1 MSDMPRNGVYRARL
15 VALGYSQIPG
25 LDYTENFDPV
35 ILDVIFWLIRF
46 LLLWYGWIAKIVDIE
61 TSFLY
66 GDLEEQIFM
75 KIPPG
80 YEIVVDAKIDRE
92 SECLM
97 LVRMIYGLTQAAR

>member
-1 MSDMPRNGVYRARL
+1 
-15 VALGYSQIPG
+15 
-25 LDYTENFDPV
+25 
-35 ILDVIFWLIRF
+35 
-46 LLLWYGWIAKIVDIE
+46 
-61 TSFLY
+61 
-66 GDLEEQIFM
+66 M